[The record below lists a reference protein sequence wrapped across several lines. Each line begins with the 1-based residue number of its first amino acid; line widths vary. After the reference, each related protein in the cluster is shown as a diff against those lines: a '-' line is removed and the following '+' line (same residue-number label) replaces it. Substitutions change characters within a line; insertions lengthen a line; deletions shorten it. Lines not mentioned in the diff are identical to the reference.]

1 MQRVTPWSPVG
12 YLVQKRTYS
21 RRLVEDDPDSP
32 TEEWIDVCNRVI
44 GACRTQLNVGFT
56 AEEEARLFDYML
68 TLKGSVAGRFL
79 WQLGTSTV
87 DKLGLPSLQN
97 CAFVTVD
104 HPVRP
109 FTWAFDMLML
119 GSGVGYNIQR
129 EYVYKLPPVRED
141 FKRPVRDDRA
151 GADFIVP
158 DSREGWV
165 ALLDR
170 TLRSGFFPD
179 TTQGFSYSTQLVR
192 GKGAPIKGFG
202 GVASGPED
210 LCRGI
215 DLIGGILEERAG
227 KQLRPIDCLDIMNI
241 LGMVVVSG
249 NVRRSAQIALGDFD
263 DIQYLRAKDW
273 SSGNIPNWRAYSNN
287 SVVCNDVS
295 LLPQAFWDTYN
306 GKSEPYGLIN
316 LKLSQSCGRLGE
328 TQYKDKAVRGFNP
341 CAEQSLADYET
352 CCLAEVFLPNVENR
366 EEFLDISK
374 LLYRVNK
381 HSLSLGCHH
390 KETESIVHK
399 HMRMGIGIT
408 GILQCPDKLEWCDY
422 VYKELRKFDEEY
434 SKQHGWP
441 PSIKLSTCKP
451 SIGGF

>member
-1 MQRVTPWSPVG
+1 
-12 YLVQKRTYS
+12 
-21 RRLVEDDPDSP
+21 
-32 TEEWIDVCNRVI
+32 
-44 GACRTQLNVGFT
+44 
-56 AEEEARLFDYML
+56 
-68 TLKGSVAGRFL
+68 
-79 WQLGTSTV
+79 
-87 DKLGLPSLQN
+87 
-97 CAFVTVD
+97 
-104 HPVRP
+104 
-109 FTWAFDMLML
+109 ML

-129 EYVYKLPPVRED
+129 EYVYKLPAVRD
-141 FKRPVRDDRA
+141 DYRRPVRDDTA

-170 TLRSGFFPD
+170 ALRAGFYSDTPSGFR
-179 TTQGFSYSTQLVR
+179 YSTQLVR

-263 DIQYLRAKDW
+263 DIQYLKAKDW
-273 SSGNIPNWRAYSNN
+273 GSGNIPNWRAFSNN
-287 SVVCNDVS
+287 SVICNDFS

-328 TQYKDKAVRGFNP
+328 TQYKDKLVRGFNP
-341 CAEQSLADYET
+341 
-352 CCLAEVFLPNVENR
+352 
-366 EEFLDISK
+366 
-374 LLYRVNK
+374 
-381 HSLSLGCHH
+381 
-390 KETESIVHK
+390 
-399 HMRMGIGIT
+399 
-408 GILQCPDKLEWCDY
+408 
-422 VYKELRKFDEEY
+422 
-434 SKQHGWP
+434 
-441 PSIKLSTCKP
+441 
-451 SIGGF
+451 